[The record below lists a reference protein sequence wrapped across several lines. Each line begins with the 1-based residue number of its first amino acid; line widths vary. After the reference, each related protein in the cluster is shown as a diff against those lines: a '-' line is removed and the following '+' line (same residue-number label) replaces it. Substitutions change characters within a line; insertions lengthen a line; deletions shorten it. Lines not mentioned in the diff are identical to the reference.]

1 MIEGLRVRCTVGP
14 VEVLRLPFLQ
24 LAYRRRA
31 VVTRAELRIPDPE
44 GAVRAALAVNQPV
57 HVRFGYR
64 GENLWHEWEGTVE
77 NVDQPRSGE
86 DDADAVTVRAVGLEK
101 ALATTLVTESFY
113 KESARAVASRLL
125 ARTGLPVAGVDIPD
139 AELPHQVFSRVP
151 VARALKQLETSLTR
165 AFGADFSR
173 HAVWLG
179 ADGLRWSAGDEP
191 GALYTV
197 ETACNLV
204 SHTPPLADGGMGVL
218 ESVLLPGLRDG
229 MQVRIRDTR
238 RDVSLTTRAL
248 EVIHTVRRN
257 GNITEIRYGKEQG
270 WG

>member
-1 MIEGLRVRCTVGP
+1 M
-14 VEVLRLPFLQ
+14 
-24 LAYRRRA
+24 
-31 VVTRAELRIPDPE
+31 
-44 GAVRAALAVNQPV
+44 
-57 HVRFGYR
+57 
-64 GENLWHEWEGTVE
+64 E

-113 KESARAVASRLL
+113 KESARAVAARLL

-204 SHTPPLADGGMGVL
+204 SHTPPLTDGGMGVV

-238 RDVSLTTRAL
+238 RDVSLSTRAL
-248 EVIHTVRRN
+248 EVIHTLRRN